1 MTDKPRLP
9 EDEKQKEKKKKFY
22 LTIFIVLLL
31 LASFYLFWSA
41 LTTNPEEK
49 VKESQPT
56 PTTETTSQEAQ
67 KQEEE
72 YTIYKVQSGDT
83 LFSIAKKFNVKMDD
97 IIKLNNLED
106 PNKLQ
111 VGQELK
117 IPAVPTTQPTAQKN
131 LTSQEQ
137 P

>member
-49 VKESQPT
+49 AKESQST

-67 KQEEE
+67 KQEE

-117 IPAVPTTQPTAQKN
+117 IPAVPTTQPTNQKSS
-131 LTSQEQ
+131 TSQEQ